1 MMALGNRIKQTRKFL
16 GYTQNDLANLTG
28 ISRVSIGNYERNTRV
43 PDGNTLKKLA
53 IALET
58 TTDYLLGKEPQA
70 ENSTITDFAA
80 GTIYSN
86 YAKNKNEDLQ
96 LQEYLYSKGYSIT
109 PSIFQFTSDDIGTPK
124 YTRCL
129 TDWKNPDKQYYVL
142 SKGNETFCVP
152 PEAITEFQNNIYRA
166 IEFEWF
172 KLKDKYKDFQPPTTD
187 E

>member
-1 MMALGNRIKQTRKFL
+1 MTLGDRIKKVRKFL

-58 TTDYLLGKEPQA
+58 TTDYLLGKEPPTD
-70 ENSTITDFAA
+70 NPTITDFAA

-86 YAKNKNEDLQ
+86 YAKNKDEDIQ

-109 PSIFQFTSDDIGTPK
+109 ASIFLFTPDDIGTPR

-129 TDWKNPDKQYYVL
+129 TNWKKPDKQYYVL
-142 SKGNETFCVP
+142 AKGTDSFSVP
-152 PEAITEFQNNIYRA
+152 PEAISELQNNIYRA

-172 KLKDKYKDFQPPTTD
+172 KLKDKYKNFRPPTT

>member
-1 MMALGNRIKQTRKFL
+1 MTLGDRIKKVRKFL

-28 ISRVSIGNYERNTRV
+28 ISRVSIGNYERNNRV
-43 PDGNTLKKLA
+43 PDGNTLKNLA

-58 TTDYLLGKEPQA
+58 TTDYLLGKDPLTD
-70 ENSTITDFAA
+70 NPTITDFAA

-86 YAKNKNEDLQ
+86 YAKNKDDDIQ
-96 LQEYLYSKGYSIT
+96 LQKYLDSRGYSIT
-109 PSIFQFTSDDIGTPK
+109 PSIFLFTSDDVGTSK
-124 YTRCL
+124 YTKRL

-142 SKGNETFCVP
+142 SRGNETFSVP
-152 PEAITEFQNNIYRA
+152 PEAISDLQNNIYKA

-172 KLKDKYKDFQPPTTD
+172 KLKDKYKNFHPPTT